1 MEKLLTKPIAEL
13 TRTERE
19 YLKNLLYEMDKED
32 MKKEHDAS
40 PVNDEVVQAVP
51 VNKEA
56 KRRKSLWQRLR

>member
-32 MKKEHDAS
+32 MKKEYDAS
-40 PVNDEVVQAVP
+40 PVNDEVVQVLP

-56 KRRKSLWQRLR
+56 KRRKSLWQSLR